1 MGCALFRNL
10 WNRNALTQVQ
20 FQKKNLCILGLKQ
33 LSSNSEPIKVIRLR
47 ATLALQRLNPS

>member
-1 MGCALFRNL
+1 
-10 WNRNALTQVQ
+10 
-20 FQKKNLCILGLKQ
+20 LGLKQ